1 MSAMSDAG
9 LLSQGD
15 RNNATNQSPVEDS
28 KWIILWCRKYDGA
41 FN

>member
-1 MSAMSDAG
+1 MSAMCDAG

-28 KWIILWCRKYDGA
+28 KRIIL
-41 FN
+41 